1 MSKVNLKPEVK
12 LATYNKLRQ
21 EIGEL
26 NLAKLPE
33 SKKNALSE
41 AESIDEKID
50 ILKEIYE
57 DLTEKGVIRR

>member
-1 MSKVNLKPEVK
+1 MNKVNLKPEVK

-33 SKKNALSE
+33 SKKNELSE
-41 AESIDEKID
+41 AETIDEKID
-50 ILKEIYE
+50 ILKGIYE
-57 DLTEKGVIRR
+57 DLTEKGIIRR

>member
-33 SKKNALSE
+33 AKRNELSE

-50 ILKEIYE
+50 ILREIYE
-57 DLTEKGVIRR
+57 NLTEKGIIRR

>member
-26 NLAKLPE
+26 NLAKLPAA
-33 SKKNALSE
+33 KKNELSE
-41 AESIDEKID
+41 AETIDEKID
-50 ILKEIYE
+50 ILKGIYE
-57 DLTEKGVIRR
+57 DLTEKGIIRR

>member
-57 DLTEKGVIRR
+57 DLTEKGIIRR